1 MKSIKFTIHSFCYA
15 CILLIFISIQAVN
28 AQIGT
33 SAKKSNNPEKVF
45 KAGAATTNITPFL
58 GGGLVGN
65 YGTPPPANHVHDELH
80 ARCLVLDDGATK
92 LVFIIVDNI
101 GLNRNLIDEAK
112 RLIQEETG
120 IPRSNVLVS
129 AIHTHSSVSAGGEG
143 EKRRQFN
150 GGQDFDWYQQFLI
163 RRFADVTRIAL
174 NNLEPAQIGWG
185 AGRVPQHVFVRRWK
199 MKEPVIN
206 PFGEYDKVVMNPG
219 RVPNLL
225 EPAGKPDPEVSFISV
240 QSTNSRPIALLANY
254 SLHYVGGTPS
264 NDISADYFAV
274 FADRIQELL
283 DADRQEPPFV
293 GIMSNGTSGDVNN
306 INFGVPA
313 IQKKPYEQM
322 KLVAEDVA
330 REVFRVHNT
339 VEFHD
344 WVPLR
349 AAEEELTLQVRK
361 APSKML
367 AHAREVIARADTVKP
382 IHRHE
387 VTYADRILN
396 LEETW
401 PDNIDIVLQIFR
413 IGDLGVAA
421 IPFETF
427 AETGLEIKAKSPFR
441 QSFTIELANGS
452 YGYLPTPEQH
462 KLGGYETW
470 YSTNK
475 VEVEASRK
483 IVAKLL
489 SLFAKVNGP
498 GSAFTAQPDYLD
510 NSKNKQK

>member
-1 MKSIKFTIHSFCYA
+1 MKNIKLITQLFCYG
-15 CILLIFISIQAVN
+15 CMLLIVINVQAVN
-28 AQIGT
+28 AQT
-33 SAKKSNNPEKVF
+33 DPAVKEKNNSGKVF

-65 YGTPPPANHVHDELH
+65 YGTPPPAAHVHDELH

-101 GLNRNLIDEAK
+101 GLRRDLIDEAK

-129 AIHTHSSVSAGGEG
+129 AIHTHSSVSAGGVG
-143 EKRRQFN
+143 DKRGLIN
-150 GGQDFDWYQQFLI
+150 SGQDFDWYQQFLI
-163 RRFADVTRIAL
+163 RRFADVTRIAV
-174 NNLEPAQIGWG
+174 NNLVPAQIGWG
-185 AGRVPQHVFVRRWK
+185 AGSVPQHVFVRRWK

-206 PFGEYDKVVMNPG
+206 PFGEYDKAVMNPG

-225 EPAGKPDPEVSFISV
+225 EPASQPDPEVSFISV
-240 QSTNSRPIALLANY
+240 QSKGGRPIALLANY
-254 SLHYVGGTPS
+254 SLHYVGGTPN

-283 DADRQEPPFV
+283 KADRQEPPFV

-306 INFGVPA
+306 INFGAPA
-313 IQKKPYEQM
+313 IRKEPYEQM

-330 REVFRVHNT
+330 REVFRVHNA

-344 WVPLR
+344 WVPLK
-349 AAEEELTLQVRK
+349 AAEKELSLKVRK
-361 APSKML
+361 PSPEML
-367 AHAREVIARADTVKP
+367 VRAREVVARPETVKP
-382 IHRHE
+382 LHGLE
-387 VTYADRILN
+387 VTYADRILS

-401 PDNIDIVLQIFR
+401 PDNIDIVLQVFR

-421 IPFETF
+421 IPFEVF
-427 AETGLEIKAKSPFR
+427 AETGMEIKAKSPFE
-441 QSFTIELANGS
+441 SCFTIELANGS

-462 KLGGYETW
+462 ELGGYETW

-483 IVAKLL
+483 IVATLL
-489 SLFAKVNGP
+489 RLFA
-498 GSAFTAQPDYLD
+498 TT
-510 NSKNKQK
+510 KQN

>member
-1 MKSIKFTIHSFCYA
+1 MGNKKNMRLSISWLL
-15 CILLIFISIQAVN
+15 ILLMSVGILTIE
-28 AQIGT
+28 AQTASTMKG
-33 SAKKSNNPEKVF
+33 NNPKKVF
-45 KAGAATTNITPFL
+45 KAGAATSNITPFL

-65 YGTPPPANHVHDELH
+65 FGTPPPAAHVHDELH

-101 GLNRNLIDEAK
+101 GIRRDLIDEAK

-120 IPRSNVLVS
+120 IPRSNVLIS

-150 GGQDFDWYQQFLI
+150 SGQDFDWYQEFLI

-185 AGRVPQHVFVRRWK
+185 SGSVPQHVFVRRWK

-206 PFGEYDKVVMNPG
+206 PFGKYDKVVMNPG
-219 RVPNLL
+219 RVAPNLH
-225 EPAGKPDPEVSFISV
+225 EPAGQPDPEVSFISI
-240 QSTNSRPIALLANY
+240 QSTDGRPIALLANY
-254 SLHYVGGTPS
+254 SLHYVGGTLR

-283 DADRQEPPFV
+283 KADRQEPSFV

-306 INFGVPA
+306 NNYGAPA
-313 IQKKPYEQM
+313 IPRKPYEQM

-330 REVFRVHNT
+330 REVFRAHRA

-344 WVPLR
+344 WVPLKT
-349 AAEEELTLQVRK
+349 AEEELTLQVRK
-361 APSKML
+361 ATPEML
-367 AHAREVIARADTVKP
+367 TRAKEVIARPDTVKP

-387 VTYADRILN
+387 VTYANRILN
-396 LEETW
+396 LEKEW
-401 PDNIDIVLQIFR
+401 PDNINIILQVFR
-413 IGDLGVAA
+413 VGDLGVAA
-421 IPFETF
+421 IPFEVF
-427 AETGLEIKAKSPFR
+427 AETGLEIKAKSPFQ

-462 KLGGYETW
+462 ELGGYETW

-475 VEVEASRK
+475 VEIEASKK
-483 IVAKLL
+483 IVATLL
-489 SLFAKVNGP
+489 RLFAKINGG
-498 GSAFTAQPDYLD
+498 GSAFIAQPDNLD
-510 NSKNKQK
+510 NSKN